1 MEVKY
6 SKEPFDG
13 YTHRFIVNLNADN
26 KYITTIDI
34 YSNSENRQKLLDFIC
49 ENKSRRLLS
58 YYIEKIVTKEQDDIA
73 SQIIDELFGSDF
85 ADLKEA

>member
-13 YTHRFIVNLNADN
+13 YTHRFIVNLNAD
-26 KYITTIDI
+26 
-34 YSNSENRQKLLDFIC
+34 
-49 ENKSRRLLS
+49 NKSRRLLS